1 MFPDCIGDEPAL
13 TADAWFGGE
22 TADPKLVSLE
32 KGFTA
37 SAKKE
42 FVASVAAQAAEDI
55 VAPLKSD
62 KDYQEAYHKLRQEND
77 DLKNQI
83 AQKDVKIR
91 LLEVQL
97 EQLSSA

>member
-1 MFPDCIGDEPAL
+1 MFPDCFGDEPAL
-13 TADAWFGGE
+13 TTDAWFGGE
-22 TADPKLVSLE
+22 TANPKLISLE

-37 SAKKE
+37 TVKKE
-42 FVASVAAQAAEDI
+42 FVASAAAQVAEEYVAA
-55 VAPLKSD
+55 PKND
-62 KDYQEAYHKLRQEND
+62 KEYQDAYHKLRQEND

-97 EQLSSA
+97 EQLASK